1 MTVVI
6 ARKPAAAAKAP
17 AAPVAPVAKAFAF
30 TGKGAKAR
38 NDALLDISTLAF
50 IEGKSR
56 AEMIASM
63 RVALGKSPSADE
75 VNAVKLRY
83 VVGRSAQRFG
93 PADLPRK
100 DMSPLDRIAH
110 AMELIVNYAAPVKD
124 GTKAR
129 SIGSKKGRRTPSQ
142 DTIIRN
148 AEKSWSLVAAELG
161 LGAAQTQDEKNA
173 KQTRSPA
180 MKGATKRGKAPSHS
194 ELVKAPDAPKSAK
207 DCIAFVA
214 SQSTML
220 MQFCKK
226 NAGLAP
232 VELGLAVNRFNE
244 CIAQLLK
251 EAK

>member
-1 MTVVI
+1 MTVI
-6 ARKPAAAAKAP
+6 TANKPAARNAKS
-17 AAPVAPVAKAFAF
+17 APVIAKAFAF

-75 VNAVKLRY
+75 VSAVKQQY

-110 AMELIVNYAAPVKD
+110 ALELIVHYAAPVKD

-161 LGAAQTQDEKNA
+161 LGGAQTQDEKNA

-180 MKGATKRGKAPSHS
+180 PAGSTKRGATPSHNAL
-194 ELVKAPDAPKSAK
+194 LVKPDEPKSAK
-207 DCIAFVA
+207 DCVAFVA
-214 SQSTML
+214 AQATMM
-220 MQFCKK
+220 MQYCKK
-226 NAGLAP
+226 HAGLSP
-232 VELGLAVNRFNE
+232 VELGLAVNRFE
-244 CIAQLLK
+244 GAIAQMLK
-251 EAK
+251 DAK